1 MRFSQALERIS
12 GTVVTGDPESLE
24 VSQGITCD
32 LLSEVMSHNGK
43 ADLWITV
50 QSHSNIVAVALIVGV
65 KAIIL
70 ANGRDYNADTVQKAR
85 DENVL
90 LVKSPLG
97 GFELS
102 GIFYE
107 MLQG

>member
-1 MRFSQALERIS
+1 MRFSQALERIN
-12 GTVVTGDPESLE
+12 GTVVVGDPELVE
-24 VSQGITCD
+24 VSRGITCD
-32 LLSEVMSHNGK
+32 LLSEVMAHQEQ

-65 KAIIL
+65 KVIIL
-70 ANGRDYNADTVQKAR
+70 ANGRDFYPDAIQKAR
-85 DENVL
+85 DENAL

-107 MLQG
+107 MFQG